1 MMMIGW
7 RFVMSELPR
16 LRNPLEQLSLK
27 KKRKSTAFCQRCSDF
42 AAGWGQIRRDESGR
56 KLESLRIKSNQL
68 NPLQHKS
75 HPPETRCSRRETS
88 LAFSTSPLHSI
99 PPSLFCHPF
108 PTKPELPPA
117 PQSNTNQS
125 CCCCPVSCPTAAA
138 AASLPLLPQ
147 SNQLSAAMS
156 APVVDADYM
165 AEIERAR
172 RDLRALISS
181 KNCAPIIL
189 RLAYVLITN
198 MCGVVWSDLLVTSSC
213 WTSNG
218 SFFDVADGMM
228 LALTTPRPTPEAPM
242 GP

>member
-1 MMMIGW
+1 MVLNIQGAMPGFRIGN
-7 RFVMSELPR
+7 SGLR
-16 LRNPLEQLSLK
+16 LKYSSRTLSAKSNDDDRVTFRDVGTSTITEPSRTTILEK

-117 PQSNTNQS
+117 PQSNTKPELLLLPCFLSNS
-125 CCCCPVSCPTAAA
+125 CCCCFTSS
-138 AASLPLLPQ
+138 ASTEQ
-147 SNQLSAAMS
+147 
-156 APVVDADYM
+156 PVVSSNVCTHGG
-165 AEIERAR
+165 R
-172 RDLRALISS
+172 RLHGRDREGAAGPPRPHLQQELRAHHTPPRVRPHH
-181 KNCAPIIL
+181 KHVW
-189 RLAYVLITN
+189 R
-198 MCGVVWSDLLVTSSC
+198 GVV
-213 WTSNG
+213 
-218 SFFDVADGMM
+218 
-228 LALTTPRPTPEAPM
+228 
-242 GP
+242 